1 MYTESIRRL
10 TFPPS
15 QDLHLPHPN
24 IYNSLELTEE
34 YLWIDSMPPHTKSKP
49 VTDDARDLS
58 TYRTRPPVDA
68 DQRASSIL
76 HPSASPN
83 SYTNGRC
90 RLDRTDVTALYLD
103 PRGMVH
109 CLQRAPNA
117 KNFSCRWWPEEIET
131 RKDGLGLIL
140 YNGCSQQFAAREQV
154 GLEWLCFYW
163 SWSKRV
169 RLQVESF
176 HIRNIKHRLIIKL
189 IIKNHL

>member
-1 MYTESIRRL
+1 MLSRMRHIQSSRPLYLALLNL
-10 TFPPS
+10 TGHRPLVEKRGWNQSLLCWPTRIS
-15 QDLHLPHPN
+15 SHQLHRIP
-24 IYNSLELTEE
+24 
-34 YLWIDSMPPHTKSKP
+34 TK
-49 VTDDARDLS
+49 
-58 TYRTRPPVDA
+58 
-68 DQRASSIL
+68 
-76 HPSASPN
+76 HC
-83 SYTNGRC
+83 GRC

-117 KNFSCRWWPEEIET
+117 KNFSCRWWPEEIES

-176 HIRNIKHRLIIKL
+176 HIWNIKHKLIIKL
-189 IIKNHL
+189 IIELICKLRKEFIKTN